1 MEKKKTCATCQHS
14 GIWGNRLVCW
24 LSSDDEICT
33 VSEDYNC
40 EDYDEKKDKKEP
52 PTLAKL
58 PKKQKRQGMSA
69 SLKKAQQNYSKKC
82 KMLQVRL
89 NKETEADLIE
99 WVERGQAATRIKELI
114 REDIRKN
121 PVK

>member
-1 MEKKKTCATCQHS
+1 M
-14 GIWGNRLVCW
+14 
-24 LSSDDEICT
+24 
-33 VSEDYNC
+33 
-40 EDYDEKKDKKEP
+40 KE
-52 PTLAKL
+52 
-58 PKKQKRQGMSA
+58 

-82 KMLQVRL
+82 KMLQVRI

>member
-1 MEKKKTCATCQHS
+1 MRE
-14 GIWGNRLVCW
+14 
-24 LSSDDEICT
+24 
-33 VSEDYNC
+33 
-40 EDYDEKKDKKEP
+40 
-52 PTLAKL
+52 
-58 PKKQKRQGMSA
+58 
-69 SLKKAQQNYSKKC
+69 SLKKAQHNYSKKC

-99 WVERGQAATRIKELI
+99 WTERGQAATRIKELI